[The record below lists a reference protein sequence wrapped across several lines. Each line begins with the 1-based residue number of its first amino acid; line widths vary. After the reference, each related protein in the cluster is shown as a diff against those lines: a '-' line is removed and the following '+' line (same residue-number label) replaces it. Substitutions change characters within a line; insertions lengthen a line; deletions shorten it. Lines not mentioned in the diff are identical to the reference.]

1 MKTKSRKKVGVK
13 PRSGQKPA
21 SRKPQF
27 YPLIYIDIEIAYS
40 EGDKPYIGS
49 ICILGPKSEIL
60 FNQFFGDPREITAE
74 QIKEILKLLHTN
86 FAVCCDPTLD
96 IRVIKSDARRC
107 GVKARTSKFRFIDI
121 QLIEQQIIG
130 KTSNRRIG
138 LDKLAHKY
146 RIKPPVKFHE
156 SFSDASVIKSVFDA
170 QLKELSIDKE
180 HLHQLKQI
188 KK

>member
-13 PRSGQKPA
+13 PRSGQKST
-21 SRKPQF
+21 SRRPQF
-27 YPLIYIDIEIAYS
+27 YPLIYIDIEVAYS

-49 ICILGPKSEIL
+49 ICILGPNSEIL
-60 FNQFFGDPREITAE
+60 VNEFFGDPREIESE
-74 QIKEILKLLHTN
+74 QVNKILKLLHTN
-86 FAVCCDPTLD
+86 FAVCCDPTFD
-96 IRVIKSDARRC
+96 VRVIKSDARRC
-107 GVKARTSKFRFIDI
+107 GIKAKPSKFRFIDI
-121 QLIEQQIIG
+121 QLIEQQIVG

-156 SFSDASVIKSVFDA
+156 SFSDASVIKSVFEA